1 MAGFIIPAIIGGIS
15 SLVGGAMS
23 SKASTSAANAQVDA
37 TKYAAEL
44 QSKSSAEAL
53 ALQKQIWEQQQES
66 QKPWI
71 GAGTNALAQLQA
83 LLAPGGAL
91 TQSFSP
97 ASFDS
102 STVQMDPG
110 FQFRLAEGKKAIERS
125 AAARGG
131 ALGGGALKALTRY
144 AQDYSSGEY
153 GNAYNRARGAYQ
165 QDYTNAFNTFQANR
179 SNQLNPLLS
188 LAGLGQTATTTL
200 GNEGGQFA
208 QGAAANLTGTGNNL
222 ANLATQAGNARASGY
237 VGNAN
242 AWNGALTGVGNN
254 LQSLAMLSMLKP

>member
-1 MAGFIIPAIIGGIS
+1 
-15 SLVGGAMS
+15 MS
-23 SKASTSAANAQVDA
+23 SKAAGSAANAQVDA
-37 TKYAAEL
+37 TKYAADL
-44 QSKSSAEAL
+44 QKQSSDAAL
-53 ALQKQIWEQQQES
+53 ALQKEIWQQQQES

-71 GAGTNALAQLQA
+71 GAGTNALAQLVAGTQ
-83 LLAPGGAL
+83 PGGE
-91 TQSFSP
+91 FSQG
-97 ASFDS
+97 FDPS
-102 STVQMDPG
+102 KVQMDPG
-110 FQFRLAEGKKAIERS
+110 FQFRLAEGQKALERS

-131 ALGGGALKALTRY
+131 ALGGAALKGITRY

-153 GNAYNRARGAYQ
+153 GNAYTR
-165 QDYTNAFNTFQANR
+165 AFNTFQANR
-179 SNQLNPLLS
+179 SNRLNPLLS

-208 QGAAANLTGTGNNL
+208 QNAGSNLIGTGANL

>member
-1 MAGFIIPAIIGGIS
+1 MAGFIIPAIISGIS
-15 SLVGGAMS
+15 SLAGGALASNAS
-23 SKASTSAANAQVDA
+23 SKAANAQVDA
-37 TKYAAEL
+37 TKYAADL
-44 QSKSSAEAL
+44 QAKSSADAL

-71 GAGTNALAQLQA
+71 GAGTNALAQLMAGTQ
-83 LLAPGGAL
+83 PGGE
-91 TQSFSP
+91 FSQG
-97 ASFDS
+97 FDPS
-102 STVQMDPG
+102 KVQMDPG
-110 FQFRLAEGKKAIERS
+110 FQFRLAEGQKALERS

-131 ALGGGALKALTRY
+131 ALGGGAMKAITRY

-153 GNAYNRARGAYQ
+153 GNAYSR
-165 QDYTNAFNTFQANR
+165 AFNTFQANR
-179 SNQLNPLLS
+179 SNRLNPLLS

-208 QGAAANLTGTGNNL
+208 SGAAANLTGTGNNL

>member
-23 SKASTSAANAQVDA
+23 SKASTNAANAQVDA
-37 TKYAAEL
+37 TKYAADL

-53 ALQKQIWEQQQES
+53 ALQRQIWEQQQAN
-66 QKPWI
+66 QQPWI
-71 GAGTNALAQLQA
+71 NAGTGALAQLAAGTQ
-83 LLAPGGAL
+83 PGGQFTA
-91 TQSFSP
+91 T
-97 ASFDS
+97 FDPS
-102 STVQMDPG
+102 QVQMDPG
-110 FQFRLAEGKKAIERS
+110 FAFRLAEGQKAIERS

-153 GNAYNRARGAYQ
+153 GNAYNRAF
-165 QDYTNAFNTFQANR
+165 NAFQTNR

-208 QGAAANLTGTGNNL
+208 QGAAANLTNTGNNL

-242 AWNGALTGVGNN
+242 AWNGALSGIGGN
-254 LQSLAMLSMLKP
+254 LQSLAMLAALKP

>member
-23 SKASTSAANAQVDA
+23 SKASTNAANAQVDA
-37 TKYAAEL
+37 TKYAADL

-53 ALQKQIWEQQQES
+53 ALQRQIWEQQQAS
-66 QKPWI
+66 QQPWI
-71 GAGTNALAQLQA
+71 GAGSN
-83 LLAPGGAL
+83 AL
-91 TQSFSP
+91 TQLLAGTQPGGEF
-97 ASFDS
+97 AQGFDPS
-102 STVQMDPG
+102 GVQMDPG
-110 FQFRLAEGKKAIERS
+110 FEFRLKQGQQALERS

-131 ALGGGALKALTRY
+131 ALGGGALKSLTRY

-153 GNAYNRARGAYQ
+153 GNAYNRAF
-165 QDYTNAFNTFQANR
+165 NAFQTNR
-179 SNQLNPLLS
+179 SNRLNPLLS

-208 QGAAANLTGTGNNL
+208 SNAAANLTGTGNNL
-222 ANLATQAGNARASGY
+222 ASLATQAGNARASGY

-242 AWNGALTGVGNN
+242 AWNGALSGMGNN
-254 LQSLAMLSMLKP
+254 LQSLAMLGMLKP

>member
-1 MAGFIIPAIIGGIS
+1 MGGFIIPAIISGIS
-15 SLVGGAMS
+15 SLAGGALASNAS
-23 SKASTSAANAQVDA
+23 SKAANAQVDA
-37 TKYAAEL
+37 TKYAADL
-44 QSKSSAEAL
+44 QAKSSADAL

-71 GAGTNALAQLQA
+71 GAGTNALAQLVS
-83 LLAPGGAL
+83 LLQPG
-91 TQSFSP
+91 SEFNR
-97 ASFDS
+97 SFDP
-102 STVQMDPG
+102 STVNMDPG
-110 FQFRLAEGKKAIERS
+110 FDFRLKEGQKALERS
-125 AAARGG
+125 AAAKGG

-153 GNAYNRARGAYQ
+153 GNAYNRAF
-165 QDYTNAFNTFQANR
+165 NAFQTNR

-208 QGAAANLTGTGNNL
+208 QGAASNLTNTGSNL

-237 VGNAN
+237 VGGAN
-242 AWNGALTGVGNN
+242 AWNGALSGIGGN